1 MGLPARSGKLPDLVH
16 FDAAFFGVAPVQAM
30 NMDPQVRILLETVY
44 ETFIDA
50 GVLAFGRL
58 CQHPGHFNRH

>member
-1 MGLPARSGKLPDLVH
+1 MGLPSRSGKLPDLVH

-50 GVLAFGRL
+50 GALAL
-58 CQHPGHFNRH
+58 VHSCQYREHLNRY